1 MQDNLHNPNT
11 LNSNLLPSLEEV
23 RRNNINQQHN
33 VDNELKKLPNDNEK
47 NKKFNIL
54 DLNNIITIERLL
66 EIALKIVIVVFIGII
81 LWNQIVFFKNLIL
94 GVATGKYI
102 LDSTTLQIVSSA
114 LILEFLFAMKIVIN
128 SLFPESDRKN
138 SLDFMKN
145 KNSNSESKTPQS
157 NNTSSE

>member
-81 LWNQIVFFKNLIL
+81 LWNQIVFL
-94 GVATGKYI
+94 
-102 LDSTTLQIVSSA
+102 
-114 LILEFLFAMKIVIN
+114 KI
-128 SLFPESDRKN
+128 
-138 SLDFMKN
+138 
-145 KNSNSESKTPQS
+145 
-157 NNTSSE
+157 